1 MQETKRRGT
10 IFTVVAIILASITA
24 LLLFSYLNRYERELG
39 EKINV
44 VVAAQDIPSRT
55 VITEDMVKLDAL
67 PVKYVRDSYIRRV
80 GEVVGQITLIGV
92 NKGDILQSN
101 QLIRGLDFDVKETA
115 ITIGVDEVTGVGG
128 LVSPGDYVNVLVS
141 FVNEETKVKK
151 TFVLLQNKRV
161 LAVGTTFTEQG
172 IGPLEKL
179 LPERGE
185 QARSGTVTLALSV
198 DEATQLTYACNFAQ
212 EVRLT
217 LRRRESV
224 PLPEIPAVTSI
235 DFK

>member
-10 IFTVVAIILASITA
+10 IFTVVAIVLASITA
-24 LLLFSYLNRYERELG
+24 FLLFSYLNRYERELG
-39 EKINV
+39 EKVNV
-44 VVAAQDIPSRT
+44 VVAAQDISPKT
-55 VITEDMVKLDAL
+55 VITEDMVKTEAL
-67 PVKYVRDSYIRRV
+67 PRKYVRDSYIQRV
-80 GEVVGQITLIGV
+80 TDVVGRITLIEI
-92 NKGDILQSN
+92 NEGDILQNN
-101 QLIRGLDFDVKETA
+101 QLIRGLDFDVGETA

-161 LAVGTTFTEQG
+161 LAVGTTSSEVG
-172 IGPLEKL
+172 IGPLQEL
-179 LPERGE
+179 LPEGE
-185 QARSGTVTLALSV
+185 QARGGTVTLALSV
-198 DEATQLTYACNFAQ
+198 DEATQLTYASNFAQ

-217 LRRRESV
+217 LRRRDSV
-224 PLPEIPAVTSI
+224 PLPEIPAVTST